1 MAENNAIQKLPE
13 QSGIQMFSS
22 AENFALAQRMA
33 RVFTSS
39 SLVPATYRG
48 EENIGNT
55 LIALDMA
62 MRMRTNPL
70 LIMQNLFN
78 VNGNPGW
85 SAKYLIAVVNQ
96 SGKFSP
102 IRYRKKNLGKLGKVP
117 YEVSEYNAQLK
128 KKIVKTEYF
137 DATGIDNWEC
147 VAYATDLATGEVL
160 EGDPVTIEMAI
171 KEGWYQKSGSK
182 WKTMPMIMLT
192 YRAASFFQRVYAP
205 EASLGLLTK
214 EELEDVHG
222 TNEVVEIPPHEVT
235 EINPAEIPVE
245 EVKVEKEEVKEEKKE
260 EEQMDF

>member
-1 MAENNAIQKLPE
+1 MAETALQKLPE
-13 QSGIQMFSS
+13 QAGIQMFAS

-33 RVFTSS
+33 KVFTSS
-39 SLVPATYRG
+39 TLVPASYRG
-48 EENIGNT
+48 DENIGNA

-62 MRMRTNPL
+62 MRMHTNPL

-96 SGKFSP
+96 SGKFTP
-102 IRYRKKNLGKLGKVP
+102 IRYRKTNLGKLGKVT
-117 YEVSEYNAQLK
+117 YETSEYNPQLK
-128 KKIVKTEYF
+128 KKIVKQEVF
-137 DATGIDNWEC
+137 DGTGIDNWEC

-171 KEGWYQKSGSK
+171 KEGWYQKTGSK
-182 WKTMPMIMLT
+182 WKTMPMLMLT

-222 TNEVVEIPPHEVT
+222 TNEIIDIPSHEVVEVNPDAVPIEEV
-235 EINPAEIPVE
+235 AE
-245 EVKVEKEEVKEEKKE
+245 EVKVEEPTKEEPKD
-260 EEQMDF
+260 DF

>member
-1 MAENNAIQKLPE
+1 MAENSLQKLPE
-13 QSGIQMFSS
+13 QGIQMFASV
-22 AENFALAQRMA
+22 ADFEFAQRMA
-33 RVFTSS
+33 NMFAKST
-39 SLVPATYRG
+39 LVPASYRG
-48 EENIGNT
+48 VENLGNCM
-55 LIALDMA
+55 IALDMA

-96 SGKFSP
+96 SGKFSQL
-102 IRYRKKNLGKLGKVP
+102 RYRKTNLGKLGKVS
-117 YEVSEYNAQLK
+117 YEVSEYNAQTK
-128 KKIVKTEYF
+128 KKFTKTEYF

-182 WKTMPMIMLT
+182 WKTMPQIMLT

-214 EELEDVHG
+214 EELEDISDNKIVDVASH
-222 TNEVVEIPPHEVT
+222 EVVEVNVDELPT
-235 EINPAEIPVE
+235 AEIQPDTNDE
-245 EVKVEKEEVKEEKKE
+245 
-260 EEQMDF
+260 F